1 MTAREKEHL
10 CELMAAV
17 FSPPEAEGI
26 EQIRREAFTLEES
39 FKSWGGDA
47 ALLFG
52 LKTAGDAEAL
62 SPDLQEE
69 YDRLFGGPAGESVSL
84 VESCYKPWTQD
95 AECHLSFA
103 REKGLLMGDSAL
115 HIAHILRHS
124 GVEVPESFRAC
135 PDHLVLELEFLSAL
149 YGEGTDREV
158 RQFIHD
164 HLDWI
169 PQMKGELV
177 RLCPHPFYLS
187 AVDLLDGFLGH
198 EKIRLEIPDD
208 GKKSLH

>member
-26 EQIRREAFTLEES
+26 EQIRREAFILEES

-52 LKTAGDAEAL
+52 LKTAGDAEAF
-62 SPDLQEE
+62 SRDLRGE
-69 YDRLFGGPAGESVSL
+69 YDRLFGGKTGESAPL
-84 VESCYKPWTQD
+84 VESCYKPWTRD

-103 REKGLLMGDSAL
+103 RGKGLFMGDSAL
-115 HIAHILRHS
+115 HMAHILRYS

-149 YGEGTDREV
+149 YGEGTDQEV

-169 PQMKGELV
+169 PQMKRDLKQLG
-177 RLCPHPFYLS
+177 PHQFYLS
-187 AVDLLDGFLGH
+187 AAELLDGFLRH